1 MLKFIY
7 KKQSIEYFKF
17 GSGKPIV
24 LLLGM
29 NGILDEWYEFIKLLK
44 HEYKIYVFYRPGIGY
59 GEVEDSKI
67 SIKNTSMMLDEF
79 IKQKNIE
86 KAPLIGH
93 SYGGLCIQVY
103 VSRYKS
109 KNSIILI
116 DSTSVDYKQLDVID
130 ENNTSNQNSD
140 DAWLNYCKEKSMMTH
155 IQLKGKIN
163 LKINERNAS
172 MFPNF
177 YRVLYFETK
186 NWSQDATNLK
196 ESFITINNPLLV
208 IGRDKNF
215 TIKENI
221 KSNDMTEDNAKKFE
235 EIWHNLILNQSKLS
249 SNSIVKFIN
258 KSNHNIHISN
268 PLELSYEINMFLSEN
283 YK

>member
-1 MLKFIY
+1 M
-7 KKQSIEYFKF
+7 
-17 GSGKPIV
+17 
-24 LLLGM
+24 
-29 NGILDEWYEFIKLLK
+29 
-44 HEYKIYVFYRPGIGY
+44 
-59 GEVEDSKI
+59 
-67 SIKNTSMMLDEF
+67 
-79 IKQKNIE
+79 
-86 KAPLIGH
+86 IGH
-93 SYGGLCIQVY
+93 SYGGLCIQDY

-130 ENNTSNQNSD
+130 ENSTSNQNSD
-140 DAWLNYCKEKSMMTH
+140 EAWLNYCKVKSMMSH
-155 IQLKGKIN
+155 NQLKDDIYLNKN
-163 LKINERNAS
+163 KRNAC

-186 NWSQDATNLK
+186 NWNQDATNLK

-208 IGRDKNF
+208 IGREKNF

-221 KSNDMTEDNAKKFE
+221 KSNDMTENNAKKFE
-235 EIWHNLILNQSKLS
+235 EIWHNLILNQAKLS
-249 SNSIVKFIN
+249 SNSNVIFIN

-268 PLELSYEINMFLSEN
+268 PLELSNEINLFLSEN